1 MRILFLI
8 KESLSGYRR
17 YKLSFFLTVFSIFI
31 AISLLGFFTY
41 LFVNAQLLVKEIKNR
56 VQVEAFFYN
65 YATEEQAQQLIKE
78 LTKIEGISKVSYIS
92 KEEAKNRFIKETG
105 IDFKEILN
113 YNPLPAS
120 LTIEIKPQYI
130 HQDYINTLK
139 KVLLD
144 SRLISDVVFN
154 QQFLQEIESRTLT
167 FQKILIVI
175 LLIVVLS
182 TVILISNTIRLAMQN
197 KIDVIN
203 TMRLVGA
210 THLFIELPFLLEGI
224 LVGFL
229 GGFLASV
236 LIYTLHILISKLV
249 IIELLI
255 DKYSLVLILTGTIC
269 LGSFLGFTASYFTI
283 KKFLKT
289 SVFPK

>member
-210 THLFIELPFLLEGI
+210 THLFIEFPFLLEGI